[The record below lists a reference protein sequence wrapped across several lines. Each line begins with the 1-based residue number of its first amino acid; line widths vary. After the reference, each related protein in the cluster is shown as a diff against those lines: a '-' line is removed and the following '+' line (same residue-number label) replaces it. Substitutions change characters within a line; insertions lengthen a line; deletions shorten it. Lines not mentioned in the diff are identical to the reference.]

1 MSVEGKLQAIIAAAN
16 TATGETDTTLTD
28 AVQTLIDGFGQ
39 GGGVLPAE
47 IESITVYTQEEA
59 WTTDVLGN
67 ALNFANFYCNYADTT
82 DRKLYVCFITN
93 NTAHQNYR
101 ADYFVVQRYSE
112 YGSMSCNMRNNY
124 TNASTSVVDSRS
136 FYISQGAK
144 VKVFVFKYG
153 GTE

>member
-1 MSVEGKLQAIIAAAN
+1 MTVTQKLQALLDASNAK
-16 TATGETDTTLTD
+16 TGKSDTTLTD

-39 GGGVLPAE
+39 GGGGLPAE

-101 ADYFVVQRYSE
+101 ADYFAVQRYSE
-112 YGSMSCNMRNNY
+112 SSAISCNMRNNY
-124 TNASTSVVDSRS
+124 TNASNSVVDSRS